1 MLRQKPNAFL
11 IQLVLFV
18 FLCAPSVAQVQT
30 RVMNHIIVGA
40 PTTVPITPHIHTH
53 QFFDPYRSGC
63 MPTIYHHD
71 QTPGSGGGLFHFH
84 HHQQQSQNLDL
95 SSTTDT
101 TKGGHLLKNESV
113 NINVGGSQMTVTSN
127 TALTESEKL
136 AVLQV
141 LFTGHQSLLL
151 DAQGSADGGS
161 LTIGPRLSQH
171 LSNLVIPQGISVTDI
186 SKSGTLNLSG
196 NLNDSGSLNLIT
208 TRPIVDTASTFSI
221 LASNIVVGSQGLIS
235 TPGNLDLFSRS
246 GDITNNGTIAS
257 TNGSINISAPK
268 TTDININ
275 ANNGTFVANNGNIN
289 FREPTYTG
297 SGNININ
304 GGNYL
309 SQNLNLYSGNGSITA
324 NTREVTGNLNT
335 QAASEHLLADTDN
348 LNLGNNTI
356 NGDPTFVSTG
366 NITVTGSNTFT
377 EDVAIIAEGNITAGN
392 NSAAIIDN
400 GHNVTLIAGATV
412 STTGTSNSGTT
423 TIPTSTNNISGSTGT
438 GNGTGSFTATVNPA
452 VPTGGNIDFTQSNA
466 STVITA
472 SGGSVTLLACANGAG
487 TGNIWFP
494 TTTTSINTANNS
506 GTGGAV
512 TVIAAGNGGT
522 AQSGPISQ
530 AIQLGSIV
538 TAAAN
543 QTGNTV
549 TIVTGPVV
557 VAGGSTATF
566 DTHGTTAATFG
577 FSTVSGGSINLG
589 SINASGTGGAAQ
601 VSVSGGANINAGG
614 NIIGSRITF
623 SAGTNITQSSGS
635 LQSPIISLTAVGS
648 IGIGGTPISI
658 NNGGNGIT
666 EMLAVAPLGS
676 VYLSDT
682 AHEDIILGNDISA
695 AEHSAAGSIFSLST
709 YGSIYSAPN
718 NVETGLA
725 IQAPTILLSS
735 SNGNIVEISGDH
747 ADGIQISGVA
757 LNGVT
762 LYFNAPLA
770 TASTGYVSIIDNS
783 AETITLSTSNINSFG
798 TCVAGSQLII
808 NASGNIFAHD
818 NTNLAVQ
825 SPAILVSSGGS
836 VAADSSHNPLLISG
850 GGGGTEIAM
859 FVSGSIYL
867 QDTTHE
873 DVTIVTVNQA
883 GFPTTAG
890 SVFSLNAYGNI
901 QATDTSQAIQAPNI
915 LLVSTNGNI
924 ATTGTTPMSIGNGTS
939 GITLYASAT
948 NGSVYLTDTGNEN
961 VTLTTAAT
969 TGTSTASSTFSLNT
983 GGSILQDTAGSTSIS
998 SPTVVLTSTNGGTIG
1013 SLNIAAA
1020 NVTFN
1025 TSGNV
1030 TLIDSNAITTTG
1042 ASTGNNI
1049 SITDSADSGIT
1060 TTNQIT
1066 ATGTLSLI
1074 NTGTNSPINIGTG
1087 LFGTVITLTAT
1098 GSGNI
1103 TGSNIVDGS
1112 TSVIMNSPTGTINL
1126 SLLNTPNITTTQTT
1140 TGSGSVTLT
1149 DEDSIAGNGVSTA
1162 GTGGFSLTVAT
1173 GGPSQLTINHNITS
1187 GGAITLTN
1195 NDSGFP
1201 ITVSANLT
1209 GTSVSLNTF
1218 GQGNITGS
1226 GIITASSVSISS
1238 PSGTVNL
1245 SGLATPNITTTQT
1258 IGINGGTTLVDS
1270 VALTG
1275 NGSSVGAQSFSLTD
1289 TAPGGITIT
1298 NSILSPHITLDA
1310 TTGGVTVN
1318 STITG
1323 LISNTLQASGP
1334 MIIGSAGTVLTTT
1347 GNILFETPSGPG
1359 AISVQNNGSINDTYF
1374 AGIVGFNGGP
1384 TGTISITGN
1393 GTISGGF
1400 EVNVGNLNPTTLAI
1414 QNPFIVVS
1422 PFTGSFTAG
1431 GISITQSAISGTLQ
1445 VTTDIPAPPTPPSS
1459 GGSIITVST
1468 GLTAQQKLFFELQ
1481 YLALLQS
1488 LQQQANNKLY
1498 EQIGTRIATDY
1509 TPWTTYWRQPLLY
1522 PHPLQGGAIFNRV
1535 SEANSASFAASE
1547 FNANELTALSQNGVV
1562 FGPKSG
1568 NNFLDLIKG
1577 FVLFMPDH
1585 NIQVQTREGIVSIP
1599 KGASAWIM
1607 ETGSDA
1613 AIYDLHD
1620 SLHTGPIKVMAN
1632 KKELTLSP
1640 GKELLLTRNSTADFT
1655 DLNPGNALG
1664 YRNIG
1669 SRDLGEG
1676 IKAYVCDFSI
1686 AEGLTNI
1693 PVIHSLL
1700 VSNNPSQRKAARRML
1715 RNAAILADLTGYPEY
1730 KR

>member
-1 MLRQKPNAFL
+1 MPRKKLNVFL
-11 IQLVLFV
+11 TQLVLFI
-18 FLCAPSVAQVQT
+18 FLYVPALAQMQT
-30 RVMNHIIVGA
+30 QVMNHIIVGPPA
-40 PTTVPITPHIHTH
+40 SVPIIPHIHNHQFIDPSQSINTSTTH
-53 QFFDPYRSGC
+53 QQSFGTGTSFV
-63 MPTIYHHD
+63 
-71 QTPGSGGGLFHFH
+71 HFH
-84 HHQQQSQNLDL
+84 HHQTNQNIDL

-113 NINVGGSQMTVTSN
+113 NINVGGSQMTVTSH
-127 TALTESEKL
+127 TPLTESEKL

-141 LFTGHQSLLL
+141 LFAGHQSLVL
-151 DAQGSADGGS
+151 DAQGSTDGGS
-161 LTIGPRLSQH
+161 LTIGSRLSQH
-171 LSNLVIPQGISVTDI
+171 LSNLVIPHGVTVTDI
-186 SKSGTLNLSG
+186 SHSGILNLSG
-196 NLNDSGSLNLIT
+196 NLNDSGTLNLIT
-208 TRPIVDTASTFSI
+208 AHFTSSTFSI
-221 LASNIVVGSQGLIS
+221 LAGNIIVGSQGLIS
-235 TPGNLDLFSRS
+235 TSGNLNLFSRS
-246 GDITNNGTIAS
+246 GDITNNGTISS
-257 TNGSINISAPK
+257 TSGSISINAPK
-268 TTDININ
+268 NTDININ
-275 ANNGTFVANNGNIN
+275 SNNGIFSANNGNIN
-289 FREPTYTG
+289 FRDSSYTG
-297 SGNININ
+297 AANINLN
-304 GGNYL
+304 GDNYL

-324 NTREVTGNLNT
+324 NVGKISGNLNT
-335 QAASEHLLADTDN
+335 QAASEHLFADTDN

-423 TIPTSTNNISGSTGT
+423 TIPTSTDNISGSTGT

-466 STVITA
+466 TTIITA

-512 TVIAAGNGGT
+512 TIIAAGNGGT

-543 QTGNTV
+543 QTGNAV
-549 TIVTGPVV
+549 NIETGPVV
-557 VAGGSTATF
+557 VFGGSSASF
-566 DTHGTTAATFG
+566 DTHGTTTATF
-577 FSTVSGGSINLG
+577 SVSAASGGSINLG

-601 VSVSGGANINAGG
+601 ASVSGGDNINAGG
-614 NIIGSRITF
+614 NIIASRITLE
-623 SAGTNITQSSGS
+623 AGANITQSSGS

-648 IGIGGTPISI
+648 IGISGTPISI

-666 EMLAVAPLGS
+666 EMLAVAPLGN

-682 AHEDIILGNDISA
+682 AHEDVILANDASA
-695 AEHSAAGSIFSLST
+695 GEHSAAGSIFSLST
-709 YGSIYSAPN
+709 YGDINSAPDN
-718 NVETGLA
+718 MHTGLA
-725 IQAPTILLSS
+725 IQAPTILLNS
-735 SNGNIVEISGDH
+735 SNGNIVEINGDH

-762 LYFNAPLA
+762 LYVNAPLA
-770 TASTGYVSIIDNS
+770 TASTGYVSITDNS
-783 AETITLSTSNINSFG
+783 AETIVLSTSNTNSFG

-808 NASGNIFAHD
+808 NASGNLFAYDDTH
-818 NTNLAVQ
+818 LAIQ
-825 SPAILVSSGGS
+825 SPAILLSSGGS
-836 VAADSSHNPLLISG
+836 VAADSSNDPLLISG

-890 SVFSLNAYGNI
+890 AVFSLNAYGNI
-901 QATDTSQAIQAPNI
+901 QATDTTQAIQAPNI

-1020 NVTFN
+1020 NITFN

-1030 TLIDSNAITTTG
+1030 TFIDSNAITTTG
-1042 ASTGNNI
+1042 ASTGNNV

-1074 NTGTNSPINIGTG
+1074 NTGTDSPINIGTG

-1103 TGSNIVDGS
+1103 IGSHVVDGS
-1112 TSVIMNSPTGTINL
+1112 ISVIMNSPTGAINL
-1126 SLLNTPNITTTQTT
+1126 SLLNTPTITTTQTT
-1140 TGSGSVTLT
+1140 TGSGSVSLT

-1162 GTGGFSLTVAT
+1162 GTGGFSLTIAT
-1173 GGPSQLTINHNITS
+1173 GGPSALTINHNITS

-1195 NDSGFP
+1195 NDSGSP
-1201 ITVSANLT
+1201 ITISANLT
-1209 GTSVSLNTF
+1209 GTSASLNTL

-1226 GIITASSVSISS
+1226 GIITANSVSTSS
-1238 PSGTVNL
+1238 PSGVINL
-1245 SGLATPNITTTQT
+1245 SGLATPNVTTTQT
-1258 IGINGGTTLVDS
+1258 IGINGGTTFVDS

-1289 TAPGGITIT
+1289 TAAGGITIT
-1298 NSILSPHITLDA
+1298 NTILAPHITLDA

-1323 LISNTLQASGP
+1323 LIANTLQAAGP

-1400 EVNVGNLNPTTLAI
+1400 EVNVGNLNTTTLAI

-1445 VTTDIPAPPTPPSS
+1445 VTTDIPAPPTPPRS
-1459 GGSIITVST
+1459 GGSLLTVST
-1468 GLTAQQKLFFELQ
+1468 GLTVQQKLFFELQ
-1481 YLALLQS
+1481 YLALLLS

-1522 PHPLQGGAIFNRV
+1522 PQPLQGSVIFNRI
-1535 SEANSASFAASE
+1535 SEANSALFAASE
-1547 FNANELTALSQNGVV
+1547 FNANELTALSRAGIV
-1562 FGPKSG
+1562 FGSTSK
-1568 NNFLDLIKG
+1568 NNFFDLVKG
-1577 FVLFMPDH
+1577 YVLFIPSSD
-1585 NIQVQTREGIVSIP
+1585 IQVQTREGIVFIP
-1599 KGASAWIM
+1599 KGAVAEIR

-1613 AIYDLHD
+1613 AIYDYHD
-1620 SLHTGPIKVMAN
+1620 TLHTGAIKVTVN
-1632 KKELTLSP
+1632 KRNVFLAP
-1640 GKELLLTRNSTADFT
+1640 GKELLLTRNTTADFT
-1655 DLNPGNALG
+1655 ELNPGNKLA
-1664 YRNIG
+1664 YRNVG
-1669 SRDLGEG
+1669 STDFGSG
-1676 IKAYVCDFSI
+1676 IKGFVSDFSI
-1686 AEGLTNI
+1686 PHGLTNV
-1693 PVIHSLL
+1693 PVIHNLL
-1700 VSNNPSQRKAARRML
+1700 ISNNLAIRKTIRQIMKDAV
-1715 RNAAILADLTGYPEY
+1715 IKADLSGYPEY
-1730 KR
+1730 Q